1 MFHAVGLGLVMY
13 LLWLVLSGHYTGLLM
28 TLGAISCAFIVWIVH
43 RMDAI
48 DHEAFPVH
56 LSLRGTVFWPWLLWE
71 IVKSNVDVAKI
82 ILDPRLPISPTVV
95 RVPASQKT
103 EFGRV
108 IFANSITL
116 TPGTMSVH
124 MEDHTI
130 VVHALTRSGA
140 DGLLND
146 DEMDRRVCKLEGSC

>member
-1 MFHAVGLGLVMY
+1 VFHAVGLGLVTY
-13 LLWLVLSGHYTGLLM
+13 LLWLGLSGHYTGLLLS
-28 TLGAISCAFIVWIVH
+28 LGALSSVFIVWIAH

-48 DHEAFPVH
+48 DREGFPIH
-56 LSLRGTVFWPWLLWE
+56 LSLRGIIFWPWLLWE

-82 ILDPRLPISPTVV
+82 ILNPKLPISPTIV

-103 EFGRV
+103 ELGRV

-130 VVHALTRSGA
+130 VVHALTRDGA
-140 DGLLND
+140 ESFSADP
-146 DEMDRRVCKLEGSC
+146 EMDRRVCKLEGTR

>member
-13 LLWLVLSGHYTGLLM
+13 LFWLVLSGHYTGLLM
-28 TLGAISCAFIVWIVH
+28 SLGAISCAFIVWIAH
-43 RMDAI
+43 RMNII
-48 DHEAFPVH
+48 DSKGFPIH
-56 LSLRGTVFWPWLLWE
+56 LVPRGLVYWPWLMWE

-82 ILDPRLPISPTVV
+82 IVNPKLPISPTIV

-103 EFGRV
+103 ELGRV

-130 VVHALTRSGA
+130 VVHALTREGA
-140 DGLLND
+140 ESLLND
-146 DEMDRRVCKLEGSC
+146 PEMDRRVCKLEGTR